1 MGEMKALFD
10 TNILIDFLNGIADA
24 KKEIEIYR
32 HRFISRIS
40 WIEVMVGAES
50 EKEQKVTGEFL
61 EDFKIMEID
70 QAVSEEAVRIRQK
83 DKIRLPDA
91 LIAATAQVHHCLLV
105 TRNSKDFDPKKP
117 WVRIPYKR

>member
-1 MGEMKALFD
+1 MKALFD
-10 TNILIDFLNGIADA
+10 TNILIDFLNGISEA

-40 WIEVMVGAES
+40 WMEVMVGAEN
-50 EKEQKVTGEFL
+50 EKEQKSTREFL
-61 EDFKIMEID
+61 ENFKIIEID
-70 QAVSEEAVRIRQK
+70 QEISEEGVRIRQK

-105 TRNSKDFDPKKP
+105 TRNSKDFDSKKP